1 MTQGDSQDSPR
12 PTGSRLRRHRD
23 HDSSD
28 EEEDDEAQD
37 EHDAART
44 PQKKRRTTSSR
55 VEMPRKVHFDAAD
68 DDEVEFLGSRTEAER
83 AEAERLR
90 AEQRNEVHDVDDDG
104 DELEGLGVKELK
116 AQAKVRRVDVSKC
129 LEKADIVAAIRAAP
143 AAAPVPPAPGVDP
156 RLKVDVCVRKEFRSF
171 GMFDGEVTEVGSK
184 KFLVLW
190 EDGDDGSYPLKSAK
204 KMLDAYERYGG
215 KFSDRPHALEN
226 RDLMNCSIC
235 EGRDLPKYGTQ
246 TRSYRDGYVMPK
258 DNFSSAVQRGD
269 YGKYCTRPFCLQHTL
284 TDQNEYVA
292 QLNSKTTRNGGK
304 AECSDDDDDEEDG
317 EQDNWFDPFH
327 YMPSG
332 TAAPPS
338 PPAKQRGGAFG
349 PEPSSEARDDAASAA
364 PSNHSDDAPAS
375 DERFAADFYIDKP
388 DFPWDDWGRFK
399 EAGGRRRGPDEQWR
413 KYAPAGSPKADF
425 RRWTRARVYLNNKFS
440 DKDRV
445 KELGAK
451 FDPARKKWFVP
462 SYVQDD
468 GRLPEFARYR

>member
-1 MTQGDSQDSPR
+1 MAMAETR
-12 PTGSRLRRHRD
+12 GSF
-23 HDSSD
+23 
-28 EEEDDEAQD
+28 EEM
-37 EHDAART
+37 
-44 PQKKRRTTSSR
+44 
-55 VEMPRKVHFDAAD
+55 V
-68 DDEVEFLGSRTEAER
+68 
-83 AEAERLR
+83 
-90 AEQRNEVHDVDDDG
+90 
-104 DELEGLGVKELK
+104 
-116 AQAKVRRVDVSKC
+116 
-129 LEKADIVAAIRAAP
+129 
-143 AAAPVPPAPGVDP
+143 
-156 RLKVDVCVRKEFRSF
+156 
-171 GMFDGEVTEVGSK
+171 
-184 KFLVLW
+184 
-190 EDGDDGSYPLKSAK
+190 
-204 KMLDAYERYGG
+204 
-215 KFSDRPHALEN
+215 
-226 RDLMNCSIC
+226 
-235 EGRDLPKYGTQ
+235 TQ
-246 TRSYRDGYVMPK
+246 TNRYRDGYVMPK